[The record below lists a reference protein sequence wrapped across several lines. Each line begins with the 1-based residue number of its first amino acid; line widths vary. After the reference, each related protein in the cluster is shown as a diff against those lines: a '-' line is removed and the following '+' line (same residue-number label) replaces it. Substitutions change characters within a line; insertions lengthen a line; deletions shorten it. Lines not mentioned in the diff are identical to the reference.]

1 MKETELEPEPEIEI
15 IFEDKKLELR
25 VHCDVLH
32 PVLPDSQH
40 SSWCGCRWSHSLQET
55 EESSSRWQV
64 AGWWSSRH
72 SFLPP
77 LVLSPSTVLFS
88 LASKKLEDGT
98 MTSRALQPGFYLC
111 QNQTISNWDI
121 QTFRSCLT
129 KLSCGTWSPGN
140 CSTLWRCLLNG
151 WPCPLLS
158 GTPTQ
163 TTSSLETLWE
173 QSRWPMTVLREQLSL
188 PPTTVSPSPRTARG
202 SKIYQVVE
210 AERMPRRAASTND
223 LFYDLI
229 WFMI

>member
-1 MKETELEPEPEIEI
+1 MRLSMIS
-15 IFEDKKLELR
+15 F
-25 VHCDVLH
+25 
-32 PVLPDSQH
+32 
-40 SSWCGCRWSHSLQET
+40 SSRNWR
-55 EESSSRWQV
+55 SSSRWQV

-72 SFLPP
+72 SFPPP

-88 LASKKLEDGT
+88 IASKKLEDGT
-98 MTSRALQPGFYLC
+98 MKSRALQPGFYLC

-140 CSTLWRCLLNG
+140 CLTLWRCLLNG
-151 WPCPLLS
+151 WPCPLLN
-158 GTPTQ
+158 GIPTQ

-188 PPTTVSPSPRTARG
+188 PPTTASPSPRTAR
-202 SKIYQVVE
+202 SE
-210 AERMPRRAASTND
+210 ARCISLWRRKGEPIQIPRRAPSTND

-229 WFMI
+229 WFMK